1 MSQKQK
7 NPDNTAGDVDLLDKE
22 KSKNKVQPPKKYKIV
37 YHNDD
42 FTPMELVVFSLMN
55 IYHLDKL
62 VSTTL
67 MLEVHQKGKSIIQG
81 GLSKEIAET
90 KVNRTVQFFRAQGY
104 PLLATC
110 EREE

>member
-1 MSQKQK
+1 MTKCGGTK
-7 NPDNTAGDVDLLDKE
+7 GWEAG
-22 KSKNKVQPPKKYKIV
+22 QAIGARGQGCA
-37 YHNDD
+37 
-42 FTPMELVVFSLMN
+42 TP
-55 IYHLDKL
+55 
-62 VSTTL
+62 VSGKRRMFL
-67 MLEVHQKGKSIIQG
+67 PGDALHRPLEVHQKGKSIIQG